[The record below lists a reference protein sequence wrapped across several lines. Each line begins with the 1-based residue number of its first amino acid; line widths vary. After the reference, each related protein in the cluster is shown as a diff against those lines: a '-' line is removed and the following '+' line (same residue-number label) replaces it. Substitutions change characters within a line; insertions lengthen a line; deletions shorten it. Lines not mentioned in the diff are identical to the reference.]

1 MKKGEVTLAI
11 LADFSKA
18 FDTVDYRTLLREL
31 HTIGFSERLLYLFRD
46 YLSNR
51 QQLVQIDDKIS
62 EKLQV
67 NFGVPQGSIL
77 GPVLFNLYVRT
88 ISANGKSNYL
98 LYADDTTMLRH
109 SKVVNLPQTINEMQH
124 EMNAVNT
131 WSEEKYLKIS
141 WSFSSIFFFVTFV
154 FSLFFNLG
162 VLSKWV

>member
-1 MKKGEVTLAI
+1 MKAAKNISHEVIQTHSTTTILLKLKDDISKEMKKGEVAI

-18 FDTVDYRTLLREL
+18 FDYRTLLREL
-31 HTIGFSERLLYLFRD
+31 HAIVFSKRLLYLFID

-51 QQLVQIDDKIS
+51 QQLVQIDDKMS
-62 EKLQV
+62 EKLQI

-88 ISANGKSNYL
+88 ISANGNINYL

-124 EMNAVNT
+124 EMNR
-131 WSEEKYLKIS
+131 
-141 WSFSSIFFFVTFV
+141 
-154 FSLFFNLG
+154 
-162 VLSKWV
+162 